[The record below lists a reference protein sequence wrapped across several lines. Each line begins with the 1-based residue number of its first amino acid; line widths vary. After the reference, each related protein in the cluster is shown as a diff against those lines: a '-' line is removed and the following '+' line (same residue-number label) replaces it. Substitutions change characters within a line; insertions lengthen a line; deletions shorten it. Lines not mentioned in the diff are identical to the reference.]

1 MDFIEEI
8 GIGEERAET
17 GFGAKVNGPAAMLNT
32 GEIRGIGVAK
42 SPPAQGDKTRED
54 FLFRRQF

>member
-17 GFGAKVNGPAAMLNT
+17 GSGAKVNGPAAIVST
-32 GEIRGIGVAK
+32 GEIRGIGVVK
-42 SPPAQGDKTRED
+42 FPPTQGDKTREN
-54 FLFRRQF
+54 FWFQRQF